1 MVESAQ
7 TVEAA
12 EAIRSLYAAGAEER
26 EIHEL
31 VSAVAIQSKPD
42 QDQAIVENGLMVYE
56 VLPEGLISLPEAA
69 KKYDRSIGTLHSWR
83 RQGRIEA
90 VGRLRAS
97 APGGG
102 YYLFRISD
110 IKAVNAATRR
120 RKR

>member
-1 MVESAQ
+1 MVESTQ

-12 EAIRSLYAAGAEER
+12 EAIRSLFATGVEER

-42 QDQAIVENGLMVYE
+42 QDHAIVLLEMPVYAE
-56 VLPEGLISLPEAA
+56 LPEGLIDLPAA
-69 KKYDRSIGTLHSWR
+69 ARKYGRSIGTLHSWR